1 MYTAKFSPRFN
12 KKTPGKHAS
21 KQYVPTSPLEVLF
34 FPAALL
40 YGELLLRLFDKDIA
54 FFGHGLWRVLFFSI
68 AAGLFVYFILR
79 ALPWTKVSRGIAIAL
94 LAVGTVILCV
104 EYCCKVF
111 FQIYFPLRYIFN
123 MSGQAAGDFMGNIIE
138 VIIGSIPF
146 ILLSLVPF
154 VAFIVLRKRFFTGTG
169 FHYTKMLVTAILIVV
184 FQLFGVLTSTTS
196 GIEALYTY
204 DFASNSSV
212 SEFGL
217 LSTLRLETQYD
228 LFGMPAP
235 PEFELDLPDLPVIP
249 TDPPGP
255 TENTDPD
262 VTTVPDGTEDPTEP
276 SETEPPQ
283 IVYDYNQLDIDFD
296 SLINSTSNKTLTA
309 MHKYFSSLVPSQ
321 QNEYTGRFE
330 GKNLIFITAE
340 AFSPYLISQ
349 ELTPTLYRLT
359 QESFVF
365 TNYYQPNWGQSTS
378 GGEFA
383 AMTGLIPTW
392 INSST
397 AFVASKNNNM
407 STCLGWLFQKEG
419 YSSLAYH
426 NNSYT
431 YYSRN
436 LTHPNLGYD
445 YTAIGNGLKLP
456 SSSWPNSD
464 LEMMQVT
471 VDGYINDYL
480 STGQNFHAYYM
491 TVSGHGTYSW
501 SSNSM
506 SKKYKEIVQQAYP
519 DSSQVVQAYIACNL
533 DLEYAMAHL
542 VQKLED
548 AGIADDT
555 VIVLTAD
562 HYPYSMIDGGTDYYI
577 ELSGI
582 SDSESK
588 TSRYRN
594 TLILWSG
601 DMEETVLVDTP
612 CSSIDIV
619 PTLLNLFGIEYDSRI
634 YSGRDIFATNYV
646 VEQASTCMP
655 LVVLP
660 NAGGNSWITAAGTYE
675 ASTKTFT
682 PNPGVEVSDDY
693 VETVK
698 TLVQAK
704 ITYAKYIVQQD
715 YYDVIFG

>member
-1 MYTAKFSPRFN
+1 MYTPRYSQPTKTRKRQSPPAWLGALYF
-12 KKTPGKHAS
+12 PGAI
-21 KQYVPTSPLEVLF
+21 
-34 FPAALL
+34 L
-40 YGELLLRLFDKDIA
+40 YGELMLRLFDKDIS
-54 FFGHGLWRVLFFSI
+54 FFGAGLWRVLFFSA
-68 AAGLFVYFILR
+68 AAGLLVYFLLSI
-79 ALPWTKVSRGIAIAL
+79 LPWRKVSLGIGIGL
-94 LAVGTVILCV
+94 LAAGAVILCV

-123 MSGQAAGDFMGNIIE
+123 MSGQAAGDFMGNIID

-146 ILLSLVPF
+146 ILLSLVPL
-154 VAFIVLRKRFFTGTG
+154 VAFILLRKHFFVQRTTNYLGWMST
-169 FHYTKMLVTAILIVV
+169 LIVI
-184 FQLFGVLTSTTS
+184 FLCQLFGVLTSTTA
-196 GIEALYTY
+196 GINPLYTY
-204 DFASNSSV
+204 DFSSNSSV
-212 SEFGL
+212 SQFGL
-217 LSTLRLETQYD
+217 LTTLRLESQYD

-235 PEFELDLPDLPVIP
+235 PEFELDLPDLPTLPPQP
-249 TDPPGP
+249 TDPPDTTPP
-255 TENTDPD
+255 TS
-262 VTTVPDGTEDPTEP
+262 VPGGTEDPSKP
-276 SETEPPQ
+276 PETTVPPV
-283 IVYDYNQLDIDFD
+283 IHYGYNQLNIDFEK
-296 SLINSTSNKTLTA
+296 LIGSTSNKTLLS
-309 MHKYFSSLVPSQ
+309 MHKYFSSLMPSQ

-349 ELTPTLYRLT
+349 ELTPTLYKLS

-383 AMTGLIPTW
+383 AMTGVIPTW
-392 INSST
+392 VNSST
-397 AFVASKNNNM
+397 AFVASKDNNM
-407 STCLGWLFQKEG
+407 TTCLGWLFRAEG
-419 YSSLAYH
+419 YSALAYH
-426 NNSYT
+426 NNSHT

-436 LTHPNLGYD
+436 KTHPNLGYD
-445 YTAIGNGLKLP
+445 FTAIGNGLKLP
-456 SSSWPNSD
+456 SKSWPNSD

-471 VDGYINDYL
+471 VDGYINEYL
-480 STGQNFHAYYM
+480 STGKNFHAYYM
-491 TVSGHGTYSW
+491 TISGHGTYSW

-506 SKKYKEIVQQAYP
+506 SKKYKDVVQAAYP
-519 DSSQVVQAYIACNL
+519 DASQVVQAYIACNL
-533 DLEYAMAHL
+533 DLEHAMAHL
-542 VQKLED
+542 VKKLED

-562 HYPYSMIDGGTDYYI
+562 HYPYSMIDGGTDYYV

-582 SDSESK
+582 DDSEKK

-594 TLILWSG
+594 SLILWSG
-601 DMEETVLVDTP
+601 DMEETVVVNTP

-619 PTLLNLFGIEYDSRI
+619 PTLLNLFGIDYDSRL

-646 VEQASTCMP
+646 VNQASTCMP

-682 PNPGVEVSDDY
+682 PNPGVTVSDDY
-693 VETVK
+693 VDTVK

-704 ITYAKYIVQQD
+704 ITYAKYIVEKD